1 MVPLLPRRTATEF
14 RGPGVHHNFDDSD
27 SGMDNSMDS
36 RAREMYDHVDDD
48 KDLENQVVRGQ
59 TAHVDPTADAVA
71 TPETMSPRSE
81 ETHPSTTA
89 SKDS

>member
-1 MVPLLPRRTATEF
+1 
-14 RGPGVHHNFDDSD
+14 
-27 SGMDNSMDS
+27 MDS
-36 RAREMYDHVDDD
+36 RARGRIIVLGDGNQILTDSDHTEMYDHVDDD